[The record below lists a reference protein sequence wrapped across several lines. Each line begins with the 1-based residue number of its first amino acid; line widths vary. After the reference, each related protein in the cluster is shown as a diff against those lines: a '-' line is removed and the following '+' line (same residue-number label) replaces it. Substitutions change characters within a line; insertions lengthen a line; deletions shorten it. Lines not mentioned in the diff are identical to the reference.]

1 MHNFFLSYS
10 KWGWS
15 DNISTLLQCIHLYQ
29 TLRKWLKYTNL
40 CSYVR
45 VTTSIKSI
53 TQGGVVRYKKSSKEL
68 SESDSITVIN
78 LE

>member
-1 MHNFFLSYS
+1 MHNFFYHILNGVGLTTSVLYYS
-10 KWGWS
+10 AY
-15 DNISTLLQCIHLYQ
+15 IYM
-29 TLRKWLKYTNL
+29 TLRRWLKYTNL

-45 VTTSIKSI
+45 ITTSIKSI
-53 TQGGVVRYKKSSKEL
+53 TQGGVVRYKKSSKKR